1 MFYNDHAGRTI
12 LIVFL
17 LALFAALPLPRAVV
31 GQGVTYTVCPS
42 GCDYSSIQAAVDE
55 AAAGDTI
62 LIGAGT
68 YPENV
73 EVYKGLTLRG
83 AGPELT
89 IIDGNNAGGVLW
101 TEAYPNE
108 AAPNG
113 ITLSGVTVQNGA
125 SIDGAG
131 ITNFGH
137 LTLDN
142 SRVINNTAVQR
153 AGGIWNQGTITVTN
167 SLIADNS
174 AGSSAGGGL
183 YQQPVIQ
190 AKTTLINSEVAGNM
204 AGAQGGG
211 IYIGGGSFSMT
222 ATTVANNRAESSG
235 PAGGGIFLLTPQ
247 PVTIEASA
255 IHSNQA
261 NDNGGGLSTG
271 VTPVTIINTTVSGN
285 TAVSNSGGGLYFF
298 HVAEVTLNNVT
309 ITQNSAGASASGGG
323 GLSQLGSAVVTT
335 QNTII
340 AGNEA
345 PDGLAPDC
353 IGVFVSQG
361 HNLIGINQSCT
372 GFVDSVNGDQVG
384 TAAAPLD
391 PRLAPLGWNGGT
403 TMTHALLSGSPAV
416 DAGNPAAPGSGG
428 PACAAADQRGL
439 TRPIDGN
446 QDGIA
451 RCDIGALERSL
462 DIFLPLVQK

>member
-12 LIVFL
+12 LIVVL
-17 LALFAALPLPRAVV
+17 LALFAALPLPRLVV
-31 GQGVTYTVCPS
+31 GQATTYTVCPS
-42 GCDYSSIQAAVDE
+42 GCHYSSIQAAVDA

-73 EVYKGLTLRG
+73 EVYKGLTLSG
-83 AGPELT
+83 AGPDLT
-89 IIDGNNAGGVLW
+89 IIDGNNTERVLW
-101 TEAYPNE
+101 TEAYPN
-108 AAPNG
+108 ATAPNG
-113 ITLSGVTVQNGA
+113 IALSGVTVQNGA

-142 SRVINNTAVQR
+142 SRVISNTAVQR

-167 SLIADNS
+167 SLIAHNS
-174 AGSSAGGGL
+174 AGSSTGGGL
-183 YQQPVIQ
+183 YQQFGGQ
-190 AKTTLINSEVAGNM
+190 TTLMNSVVADNR
-204 AGAQGGG
+204 AGSQGGG
-211 IYIGGGSFSMT
+211 IYIGTGNFFMNGV
-222 ATTVANNRAESSG
+222 TVANNRAQSSG
-235 PAGGGIFLLTPQ
+235 PGGGGIFLLTPQ

-271 VTPVTIINTTVSGN
+271 VTPVTIINTTISGN

-298 HVAEVTLNNVT
+298 HIAEVTLNNVT

-340 AGNEA
+340 AGNES

-372 GFVDSVNGDQVG
+372 GFVNSVNGDQVG

-391 PRLAPLGWNGGT
+391 PRLAPLGWNGGA

-428 PACAAADQRGL
+428 PACAATDQRGL

-451 RCDIGALERSL
+451 RCDIGAFERGL
-462 DIFLPLVQK
+462 DTFLPLVQKQ

>member
-1 MFYNDHAGRTI
+1 MFYNDHTGRTI
-12 LIVFL
+12 IIVML
-17 LALFAALPLPRAVV
+17 LALFAASLLPRVVV
-31 GQGVTYTVCPS
+31 GQAVTYTVCPS
-42 GCDYSSIQAAVDE
+42 GCDYSSIQAAVD
-55 AAAGDTI
+55 AAAVGDTI

-68 YPENV
+68 YQENV
-73 EVYKGLTLRG
+73 EVYKGLTLSG
-83 AGPELT
+83 TGPELT
-89 IIDGNNAGGVLW
+89 VIDGNNAAGVLW

-142 SRVINNTAVQR
+142 SRIVNNTAVQR
-153 AGGIWNQGTITVTN
+153 AGGIWNQGTLTVTN
-167 SLIADNS
+167 SLIAHNS

-183 YQQPVIQ
+183 YQQFGGQ
-190 AKTTLINSEVAGNM
+190 TTLMNSVVADNT
-204 AGAQGGG
+204 AGSQGGG
-211 IYIGGGSFSMT
+211 IYIGTGNFFMNGV
-222 ATTVANNRAESSG
+222 TVANNRAESSG
-235 PAGGGIFLLTPQ
+235 PAGGGIFLLTSE
-247 PVTIEASA
+247 PVTIMSSTL
-255 IHSNQA
+255 HGNQA

-271 VTPVTIINTTVSGN
+271 VTPVTIINTTISGN
-285 TAVSNSGGGLYFF
+285 MAVSHSGGGLHFF
-298 HVAEVTLNNVT
+298 NVAEVTLNNVT
-309 ITQNSAGASASGGG
+309 ITQNSAGAGASGGG
-323 GLSQLGSAVVTT
+323 GISQFGSAVVTT

-361 HNLIGINQSCT
+361 HNLIGVNQSCT

-384 TAAAPLD
+384 SAVAPLD
-391 PRLAPLGWNGGT
+391 PRLAPLGWNGGA
-403 TMTHALLSGSPAV
+403 TMTHALLSGSPAI

-428 PACAAADQRGL
+428 PACAATDQRGL
-439 TRPIDGN
+439 ARPIDGN
-446 QDGIA
+446 GDGMA
-451 RCDIGALERSL
+451 QCDIGAFEVGF
-462 DIFLPLVQK
+462 DTFLPLVQKQ